1 MKETANSNKVKRS
14 KPLKIKKNLKK
25 FKIDIGPLIRAIKR
39 CPATILAAN
48 RTDRVIG
55 RISLLTISII
65 TIKGINATGVPRGTK
80 CEKKKFILYT
90 VE

>member
-25 FKIDIGPLIRAIKR
+25 FKIDIGPLISAIKR

-80 CEKKKFILYT
+80 CDKKKFIC
-90 VE
+90 